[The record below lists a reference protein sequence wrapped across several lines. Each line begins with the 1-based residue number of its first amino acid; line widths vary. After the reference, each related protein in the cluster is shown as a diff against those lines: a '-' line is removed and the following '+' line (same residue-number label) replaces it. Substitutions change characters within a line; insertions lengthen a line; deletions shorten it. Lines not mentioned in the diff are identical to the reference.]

1 MSIGLIGKKIGM
13 SREFLDSGISVPVT
27 VLSIEKGRILDVITK
42 ERRGYNAI
50 RVGFGKV
57 KTSKLTKQMK
67 GVFAKK
73 GTEPKKI
80 LKEFRVDNVSE
91 FKEGNEIGLE
101 LFRDQKFV
109 DITSKTIGKG
119 FAGVMK
125 RYNFSGLRASH
136 GVSVSHRS
144 GGSTG
149 QNQDPG
155 KVFKGKKMPGH
166 MGDKYR
172 TIQNLEVIRS
182 DLENNLIFV
191 KGSVPGSKN
200 SIVLIKKNSKKINR
214 TTTLEKN
221 RKFVSES
228 AKITIKT
235 KDKSD
240 KIFSLEPNK
249 YLIQSLIDWQ
259 LNHFKARTAK
269 TKQRSEIKGST
280 AKIYAQKGTG
290 GARHSSRKAPI
301 FVGGGIAHG
310 PKGAVYKINKIN
322 KKVRKIGLF
331 HVLSHKNKVNSLFVV
346 ADFKDEIK
354 KTKLFNEF
362 LLKNKLKN
370 SILISDKNSKSKI
383 IKSAKNIPNLK
394 IIDQEGANAY
404 DLLKYKNVIF
414 TTSSIK
420 TFQAR
425 VSKWK
430 NSIT

>member
-13 SREFLDSGISVPVT
+13 SREFFDSGISIPVT

-80 LKEFRVDNVSE
+80 LKEFRVDNISE

-125 RYNFSGLRASH
+125 RHNFSGLRASH

-172 TIQNLEVIRS
+172 TMQNLEIIRS

-200 SIVLIKKNSKKINR
+200 SIVLIQKNSKKINR

-228 AKITIKT
+228 AKISIKT
-235 KDKSD
+235 K
-240 KIFSLEPNK
+240 E
-249 YLIQSLIDWQ
+249 
-259 LNHFKARTAK
+259 KA
-269 TKQRSEIKGST
+269 
-280 AKIYAQKGTG
+280 
-290 GARHSSRKAPI
+290 
-301 FVGGGIAHG
+301 
-310 PKGAVYKINKIN
+310 
-322 KKVRKIGLF
+322 L
-331 HVLSHKNKVNSLFVV
+331 
-346 ADFKDEIK
+346 IK
-354 KTKLFNEF
+354 KE
-362 LLKNKLKN
+362 
-370 SILISDKNSKSKI
+370 SE
-383 IKSAKNIPNLK
+383 P
-394 IIDQEGANAY
+394 Q
-404 DLLKYKNVIF
+404 
-414 TTSSIK
+414 K
-420 TFQAR
+420 TEKKE
-425 VSKWK
+425 VKK
-430 NSIT
+430 K